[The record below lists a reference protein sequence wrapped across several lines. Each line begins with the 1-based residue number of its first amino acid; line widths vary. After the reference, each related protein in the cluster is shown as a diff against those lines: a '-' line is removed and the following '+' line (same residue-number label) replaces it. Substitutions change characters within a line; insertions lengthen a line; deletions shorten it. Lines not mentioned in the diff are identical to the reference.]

1 MPERQ
6 IADQG
11 PKALVPE
18 QMNVDHSTTMSDILA
33 ERKDATDTRQLQEAI
48 AAVVER
54 RHSQE
59 EHHSKDELQLL
70 W

>member
-11 PKALVPE
+11 PKALDPE
-18 QMNVDHSTTMSDILA
+18 QMSVDRSTTMSDSLA
-33 ERKDATDTRQLQEAI
+33 ERKDATDTHPWQEAI

-59 EHHSKDELQLL
+59 EHHSKEELQLL